1 MTVQSKR
8 VGDILVQKGAITQD
22 QADQAETQAQRNGK
36 KVGAV
41 LIERGWVTPLVLA
54 QALGELL
61 KLPVVDLSKER
72 VQPAAL
78 GLIPDDVA
86 RQMNVLPLTA
96 DAATLTI
103 ALEDPL
109 RIEVI
114 DNLRALTRR
123 RIITVLA
130 PYGSVQ
136 AAINQHYR
144 LTSKIERQLAHALPS
159 PGIQPAGGALAAEIA
174 NAPVV
179 RAVDTIIEQ
188 AVRDRASD
196 IHLEPET
203 NHLRV
208 RFRIDGIL
216 HEILQLPM
224 SAHAPLISRIKVL
237 ANMNIAERRRPQGG
251 QFSKRVGDREVDFRV
266 ATVETGRGE
275 MLVLRVLDKRISFI
289 PLSDLGLL
297 PVPLALYRRMLETPL
312 GMILVSG
319 PTGSGKTTTLYA
331 SLQHLDAQELNVM
344 TIEDPIEYHFDNI
357 NQIQVNSQADIT
369 FAAGLR
375 AVMRLDPNVILV
387 GEIRDRETA
396 RTAVQAALTGH
407 LVLTTIHANDA
418 ASAIL
423 RLRDLDVEPFLISSV
438 LVGSV
443 AQRLVRR
450 VCPHCHS
457 TRPAS
462 AAETALYAECLGE
475 ERSEFVYGV
484 GCNHCA
490 QTGYYSRIG
499 LFEVLPV
506 SDAIR
511 ALLAADADVPKV
523 RAQALREGMIPLR
536 ADGMLKVQ
544 AGITTPY
551 EVMRNAF
558 SLGDPDML
566 PPAG

>member
-1 MTVQSKR
+1 MTTQRLR
-8 VGDILVQKGAITQD
+8 VSDVLVQDGVISRE
-22 QADQAETQAQRNGK
+22 QATQAETQAQRDGK
-36 KVGAV
+36 KLSAV

-54 QALGELL
+54 QAMSVALNV
-61 KLPVVDLSKER
+61 PVVDLSKER
-72 VQPAAL
+72 IQPAAL
-78 GLIPDDVA
+78 GLIPEDVA
-86 RQMNVLPLTA
+86 RQMNVLPIAA

-109 RIEVI
+109 RLEVI
-114 DNLRALTRR
+114 DNLRSLTRR
-123 RIITVLA
+123 RIVTVLA
-130 PYGSVQ
+130 PYGSVEP
-136 AAINQHYR
+136 AISRSYR
-144 LTSKIERQLAHALPS
+144 LTTQIERQLARSLPRA
-159 PGIQPAGGALAAEIA
+159 PQTTGADLAAEVA
-174 NAPVV
+174 SAPVV
-179 RAVDTIIEQ
+179 RAVDTIIQQ

-196 IHLEPET
+196 IHLEPESD
-203 NHLRV
+203 HLRV

-216 HEILQLPM
+216 QDVLRLPL
-224 SAHAPLISRIKVL
+224 SAHAPLISRVKVL

-251 QFSKRVGDREVDFRV
+251 QFSQKVGERAVDFRV

-275 MLVLRVLDKRISFI
+275 MLVLRVLDKQISYI
-289 PLSDLGLL
+289 PLSDLGMM
-297 PVPLALYRRMLETPL
+297 PVPLAFYRRMLETPL

-319 PTGSGKTTTLYA
+319 PTGSGKTTTLYG
-331 SLQHLDAQELNVM
+331 SLQHLDAREMNIM
-344 TIEDPIEYHFDNI
+344 TIEDPIEYHFDHI
-357 NQIQVNSQADIT
+357 NQIQVNPQADLT

-396 RTAVQAALTGH
+396 RTAVQAAMTGH
-407 LVLTTIHANDA
+407 LVLTTIHANDT

-450 VCPHCHS
+450 VCPHCRAPRAA
-457 TRPAS
+457 T

-475 ERSEFVYGV
+475 ERSEFLYGG
-484 GCNHCA
+484 GCNHCT
-490 QTGYYSRIG
+490 QTGYHGRLG
-499 LFEVLPV
+499 LFEVLPI

-511 ALLAADADVPKV
+511 ALLAADADVPQV

-536 ADGMLKVQ
+536 NDGMLKVQ
-544 AGITTPY
+544 AGLTTPY

-566 PPAG
+566 PPPG